1 MTYSQLD
8 LPLGGTL
15 YIAELPSDV
24 APSLSTYRSL
34 THQLLDEVVP
44 RDTPWELKHLPSGAP
59 YLISPDHDYS
69 ISISHSGSYVALAI
83 CEGQYGIGVDLQIAS
98 DKLARIAPRFMS
110 PMELT
115 HYEHLVAS
123 EELPKACEWLYT
135 VWGLKEAAYKAYPLH
150 VERDLATNYIV
161 SPPEASVFSKLYSDE
176 GNGPIVR
183 YTVYADEGDDRPTL
197 LSGDLLRSIA
207 TAPYHLT
214 YVQAERV
221 QRPR

>member
-34 THQLLDEVVP
+34 TRQLLDEVVP
-44 RDTPWELKHLPSGAP
+44 KGTPWQLKHHPSGAP

-98 DKLARIAPRFMS
+98 DKLARIASRFMS

-123 EELPKACEWLYT
+123 EELLKAREWLYT

-150 VERDLATNYIV
+150 VERDLGTNYIV
-161 SPPEASVFSKLYSDE
+161 SPPEASVSSEPHGDE

-197 LSGDLLRSIA
+197 LSGYLLRSIA

-214 YVQAERV
+214 YVQAE
-221 QRPR
+221 QEE

>member
-34 THQLLDEVVP
+34 TRQLLDEVVP
-44 RDTPWELKHLPSGAP
+44 KGTPWQLKHHPSGAP
-59 YLISPDHDYS
+59 YL

-123 EELPKACEWLYT
+123 EELLKAREWLYT

-161 SPPEASVFSKLYSDE
+161 SPPEASVSSEPHGDE
-176 GNGPIVR
+176 RNGSILR

-197 LSGDLLRSIA
+197 LSGYILRSIA

-214 YVQAERV
+214 YVQAE
-221 QRPR
+221 QEE

>member
-34 THQLLDEVVP
+34 TRQLLDEVVP
-44 RDTPWELKHLPSGAP
+44 KGTLWQLKHHPSGAP

-123 EELPKACEWLYT
+123 EELLKAREWLYT
-135 VWGLKEAAYKAYPLH
+135 VWGLKEAAYKAHPLH

-161 SPPEASVFSKLYSDE
+161 SPPEASVSSEPHGDE
-176 GNGPIVR
+176 RNGSILR

-197 LSGDLLRSIA
+197 LSGYILRSIA

-214 YVQAERV
+214 YVQAE
-221 QRPR
+221 QEE

>member
-34 THQLLDEVVP
+34 THQLLDEIVP
-44 RDTPWELKHLPSGAP
+44 RDTPWDLKHLPSGAP

-123 EELPKACEWLYT
+123 EELLKACEWLYT
-135 VWGLKEAAYKAYPLH
+135 VWGLKEAAYKAHPLH

-161 SPPEASVFSKLYSDE
+161 SSPEASVSSELYSDE

-197 LSGDLLRSIA
+197 LSGYLLRSIA

-214 YVQAERV
+214 YVQAE
-221 QRPR
+221 QAE

>member
-1 MTYSQLD
+1 M
-8 LPLGGTL
+8 
-15 YIAELPSDV
+15 
-24 APSLSTYRSL
+24 PSLSIYRSL
-34 THQLLDEVVP
+34 TRQLLDEVVP
-44 RDTPWELKHLPSGAP
+44 KGTLWQLKHHPSGAP

-83 CEGQYGIGVDLQIAS
+83 CGGQYGIGVDLQIAS

-115 HYEHLVAS
+115 HYEHLVVS
-123 EELPKACEWLYT
+123 EELLKAREWLYT

-161 SPPEASVFSKLYSDE
+161 SPPEASVSSELYGDE
-176 GNGPIVR
+176 GNGSIVH
-183 YTVYADEGDDRPTL
+183 YTIYADEGDDRPTL
-197 LSGDLLRSIA
+197 LSGYLLRSIA

-214 YVQAERV
+214 YVQTE
-221 QRPR
+221 QEE

>member
-15 YIAELPSDV
+15 YIAELPPDV

-34 THQLLDEVVP
+34 TRQLLDEVVP
-44 RDTPWELKHLPSGAP
+44 KGTLWQLKHHPSGAP

-69 ISISHSGSYVALAI
+69 ISISHSGSYVALAF

-115 HYEHLVAS
+115 HYEHLVAR
-123 EELPKACEWLYT
+123 EELLKARKWLYT
-135 VWGLKEAAYKAYPLH
+135 VWGLKEATYKAHPLH

-161 SPPEASVFSKLYSDE
+161 SPPEASVSSEPYSDG
-176 GNGPIVR
+176 GNGPILR

-197 LSGDLLRSIA
+197 LSGYILRSIA

-214 YVQAERV
+214 YVQAE
-221 QRPR
+221 QEE

>member
-24 APSLSTYRSL
+24 APSLSIYRLL

-44 RDTPWELKHLPSGAP
+44 KGTLWQLKHHPSGAP
-59 YLISPDHDYS
+59 NLISPDHDYS

-115 HYEHLVAS
+115 QYEHLVAS
-123 EELPKACEWLYT
+123 EELLKAREWLYT

-161 SPPEASVFSKLYSDE
+161 SPPEASVSSGLYSDE
-176 GNGPIVR
+176 GNGSIFR
-183 YTVYADEGDDRPTL
+183 YTVCADEGDDRPIL
-197 LSGDLLRSIA
+197 LSGYLLRSIA

-214 YVQAERV
+214 YVQAE
-221 QRPR
+221 QAE

>member
-34 THQLLDEVVP
+34 THQLLDEIVP
-44 RDTPWELKHLPSGAP
+44 RDTPWDLKHLPSGAP

-123 EELPKACEWLYT
+123 EELLKAREWLYT

-197 LSGDLLRSIA
+197 LSGYLLRSIA

-214 YVQAERV
+214 YVQAE
-221 QRPR
+221 QAE

>member
-69 ISISHSGSYVALAI
+69 ISISHSGSYMALAI

-123 EELPKACEWLYT
+123 EELLKAREWLYT
-135 VWGLKEAAYKAYPLH
+135 VWGFKEAAYKAYPLH

-161 SPPEASVFSKLYSDE
+161 SSPEASVSSELYSDE

-197 LSGDLLRSIA
+197 LSGYILRSIA

-214 YVQAERV
+214 YVQAE
-221 QRPR
+221 QAE